1 MRVSAIADGSFLDFV
16 VNEQKSRS
24 FFGEFPMSHE
34 FELAGEGLGGGRGSG
49 EAFSAGVG
57 FSEMIVIEGVM
68 SALHDDLKLL
78 IKLALF

>member
-1 MRVSAIADGSFLDFV
+1 
-16 VNEQKSRS
+16 
-24 FFGEFPMSHE
+24 MSHE

-57 FSEMIVIEGVM
+57 FCEMIVIEGVM